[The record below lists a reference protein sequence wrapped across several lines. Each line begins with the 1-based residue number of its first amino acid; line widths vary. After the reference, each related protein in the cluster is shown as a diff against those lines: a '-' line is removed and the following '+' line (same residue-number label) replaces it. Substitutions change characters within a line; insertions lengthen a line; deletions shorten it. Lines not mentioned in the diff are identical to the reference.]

1 MADGRRRESELM
13 VVGWW
18 LLAEDEPAQSQCG
31 GKRAG
36 MKLVTFVEGGK
47 DARVGLAVDGGIVDL
62 GAEGF
67 KDAIAFM
74 SAAESVQTE
83 MAKKKPSL
91 GLDKVK
97 LLAPVPAPPRIFGI
111 GVNYAEHAKE
121 TGHDTQKVPTVFL
134 VLSSAV
140 VGPDADVILPKTS
153 AKVDYEAELAVVIGK
168 AGYQIP
174 ASKAMEHVFGY
185 TCMNDVSARDVQT
198 ATTQWSLGKSFP
210 TFAPMGPWVVSKDE
224 IADPHA
230 LGISLTIGEE
240 KLQDSNTSM
249 LIFRIPALIEYIS
262 GITPLQV
269 GDVIS
274 TGTPA
279 GVGMGRTPQRWLKA
293 GEEMVVH
300 IDGIGELRNRLM
312 AER

>member
-1 MADGRRRESELM
+1 
-13 VVGWW
+13 
-18 LLAEDEPAQSQCG
+18 
-31 GKRAG
+31 
-36 MKLVTFVEGGK
+36 MKLVTFVADGSEK
-47 DARVGLAVDGGIVDL
+47 SGLVVDGGIIDL

-67 KDAIAFM
+67 KDAIAFI
-74 SAAESVQTE
+74 SAPQSVQADL
-83 MAKKKPSL
+83 AKKKPTL
-91 GLDKVK
+91 ALDKVK

-121 TGHDTQKVPTVFL
+121 TGHDTQKVPTVFP
-134 VLSSAV
+134 VMSSAIA
-140 VGPDADVILPKTS
+140 GPDADVILPKAS

-168 AGYQIP
+168 AGYQIS
-174 ASKAMEHVFGY
+174 AAGAMEHVFGY

-210 TFAPMGPWVVSKDE
+210 TFAPMGPWIVSKDE
-224 IADPHA
+224 IPDPHA
-230 LGISLTIGEE
+230 LRIGLTIGGE
-240 KLQDSNTSM
+240 KLQDSNTSN
-249 LIFRIPALIEYIS
+249 LIFKIPALIEYIS
-262 GITPLQV
+262 GITPLQM

-300 IDGIGELRNRLM
+300 IDGIGELKNRLV
-312 AER
+312 AEK